1 MCSTFLSIQLDHLTF
16 TAYFIASRN
25 SAYTPSLNRSQ
36 NEMSLAALNPV
47 SSGPFAHTAADG
59 KPWEPL
65 FTPFGEGPMECEKM
79 TCKACLSLQPDHGH
93 LNKVA
98 FWTAKLA
105 GEMFPTGSGEA
116 ESTHEWG
123 YLAGLWHDL
132 GKFAP
137 AWQRYLEAKAD
148 LHRDEISGKV
158 DHSTA
163 GAQFTDKSIPIFGRL
178 LAYLIAGHHA
188 GLTNGMDGDAPQSS
202 LENRLRKCI
211 PDYISFIPP
220 QIPQYRPEIPSFPNF
235 ALRSSLSLAFF
246 TRFLFSCLTDA
257 DFLAT
262 EAFGSPEGMRQRNT
276 RRHSVTD
283 LEKALNQHLEK
294 LCNPALPTEVNRH
307 RSAVLDACLNAASQP
322 PGLFSLTVPTGGGKT
337 LSSLAFALKHA
348 RLHDLRRVIYV
359 IPYASIIE
367 QNAKVFRQAF
377 ASLDAD
383 TVLEHHSNLD
393 PDDDKRTSIR
403 SRLATENWDAR
414 LIVTTNV
421 QFFESLHASR
431 TSRCRKLHRLARS
444 VIILDEA
451 QSLPVELLQPCLR
464 SIEELTTN
472 YHASVVLCTATQPAI
487 NRTKEFKIGLPT
499 PTEIIRHPVALYN
512 ALRRVQTTNL
522 GKIHDNILIEKLI
535 SHGRVLCIVSTRRHA
550 RRIFDGLPRN
560 DCHFHLSALMCAE
573 HRSKV
578 LKCIKRRLAQNQPVR
593 VISTQLIE
601 AGVDIDFPVVF
612 RSLTGLDSIAQA
624 AGRCDREG
632 KLSAHAGEPAGLL
645 YIFESEEA
653 APPGPLRQAAQSA
666 AEVLALGIPDPL
678 HLDTI
683 EAYFRL
689 HYWKHEDATDR
700 NHILECWPPNDP
712 GRMKHK
718 DELLL
723 FNFKKCAER
732 FRLIDDYSES
742 VIIRYGEKGEALCSE
757 LNETFDPAHL
767 RRVARR
773 LQRYTVSIPINQHSR
788 LVAAG
793 IVELVHDRFPVLNS
807 THHYHNCFGLHPE
820 PDLALSY
827 DLSII

>member
-1 MCSTFLSIQLDHLTF
+1 
-16 TAYFIASRN
+16 
-25 SAYTPSLNRSQ
+25 
-36 NEMSLAALNPV
+36 MSLAALNPV

-65 FTPFGEGPMECEKM
+65 FTPFGEGPMECEGM

-116 ESTHEWG
+116 KSTHEWG

-220 QIPQYRPEIPSFPNF
+220 QIPHQYRPEIPSFPNF

-262 EAFGSPEGMRQRNT
+262 EAFCTPDRMMHRSFRWGHPIPDM
-276 RRHSVTD
+276 
-283 LEKALNQHLEK
+283 EKALNQHLEE
-294 LCNPALPTEVNRH
+294 LCNRAPPTEVNRH
-307 RSAVLDACLNAASQP
+307 RGEVLNACVDAAMRA
-322 PGLFSLTVPTGGGKT
+322 PGIFSLTVPTGGGKT

-359 IPYASIIE
+359 IPYTSIIE
-367 QNAKVFRQAF
+367 QNADVFRQAF
-377 ASLDAD
+377 ASLDPD
-383 TVLEHHSNLD
+383 PVVEHHSSLD
-393 PDDDKRTSIR
+393 PEDEKRSSVR
-403 SRLATENWDAR
+403 SRLATENWDAP

-421 QFFESLHASR
+421 QFFESLHANRS
-431 TSRCRKLHRLARS
+431 SRCRKLHRLARS

-451 QSLPVELLQPCLR
+451 QSLPVELLNPCLR
-464 SIEELTTN
+464 SIEELTAN
-472 YHASVVLCTATQPAI
+472 YHTSVVLCTATQPAI
-487 NRTKEFKIGLPT
+487 NRSKEFGIGLPG
-499 PTEIIRHPVALYN
+499 PTEIISNPAVLYN
-512 ALRRVQTTNL
+512 ALKRVRSKIL
-522 GKIHDNILIEKLI
+522 GKIDDRALIDTLL
-535 SHGRVLCIVSTRRHA
+535 SRDRVLCIVSTRRHA

-632 KLSAHAGEPAGLL
+632 KLSAHAGEPAGQL
-645 YIFESEEA
+645 YIFEPEDGT
-653 APPGPLRQAAQSA
+653 PPGFLRQAAQSA
-666 AEVLALGIPDPL
+666 AEVLALEPPDA
-678 HLDTI
+678 LDLTSI

-689 HYWKHEDATDR
+689 HYWKHKYATDR
-700 NHILECWPPNDP
+700 HHILESWPANDP
-712 GRMKHK
+712 VRMKHK

-723 FNFKKCAER
+723 FNFKKCAED
-732 FRLIDDYSES
+732 FRLIDDYSEP

-807 THHYHNCFGLHPE
+807 TPHYHNCFGLHPE